1 MKLLKTAVAS
11 FLVMGTLA
19 MAVPSSARADDW
31 HHDRAV
37 QHWRWE
43 HRDQNR
49 SEHNRFE
56 WNRNHPYANHPYVN
70 RPYAYGNHY
79 YNNGY
84 GYRGNGYYNNSL
96 GHQNLPANGEGMIN
110 KRNPNLFWACDSD
123 GNHCHWQ
130 PRR

>member
-1 MKLLKTAVAS
+1 MKLLRTAVAS

-31 HHDRAV
+31 HHDRNV
-37 QHWRWE
+37 QHWRWD
-43 HRDQNR
+43 HRNDR
-49 SEHNRFE
+49 DHNRFDG
-56 WNRNHPYANHPYVN
+56 NRNHPYAN
-70 RPYAYGNHY
+70 RPYAYGNP

-84 GYRGNGYYNNSL
+84 GYRGNGYYNSL
-96 GHQNLPANGEGMIN
+96 GHQNLPPNGEGMIN
-110 KRNPNLFWACDSD
+110 KRNPNLFWACDAD